1 MDINGDRLKA
11 KTISEGSGAP
21 SPMLVTVLGIVTLVG
36 YSANFEAGW
45 RPKGKEP
52 LE

>member
-11 KTISEGSGAP
+11 KTISEGSVP
-21 SPMLVTVLGIVTLVG
+21 DVG
-36 YSANFEAGW
+36 DGVRDRYARRIFSEFRGW
-45 RPKGKEP
+45 VRPKGKEP